1 MPFINAL
8 ELCSWIFGTKGEV
21 LPVAVVVSTLA
32 KEKQHYHFTF
42 ITQATHNQKY
52 RGELFGFVQTTGK
65 HFGHPIHRDLS
76 QITIF
81 QISVKLFIGLI
92 FIVYLSI

>member
-42 ITQATHNQKY
+42 ITQAAHNQKY
-52 RGELFGFVQTTGK
+52 RGELLGFVQTTERIIQALTSKTLCMGN
-65 HFGHPIHRDLS
+65 GD
-76 QITIF
+76 
-81 QISVKLFIGLI
+81 VKT
-92 FIVYLSI
+92 SIWP